1 MRPKGSAQELE
12 RRRRRAIAL
21 LEKGHSQAE
30 VTGIVGACH
39 RSVGRWQKMARA
51 GPDALASKPHPGRK
65 RRLSNKEHRRLE
77 KLLLKGATAHGWPND
92 LWTANRVA
100 EVIEKKFGVEYHPE
114 HVRKIL
120 KERLGWTSQ
129 KPECRARQ
137 RDEKEIERWK
147 REEVPRIKKRGR

>member
-12 RRRRRAIAL
+12 RRRKRAIAL

-30 VTGIVGACH
+30 VTKMVGACH

-51 GPDALASKPHPGRK
+51 GPDGLAAKPHPGRK
-65 RRLSNKEHRRLE
+65 RCLSYKQHRRLE

-92 LWTANRVA
+92 LWTATRVA